1 MRGSS
6 SNTGA
11 SLEKEEQRG
20 EGRKGSA
27 SLSVKESGGAAGW
40 NDSASGRGEAV
51 DVTRDHGVNG
61 PAPSPGGM
69 FLKQMVGWLGKVG
82 GSFTCLFIGR
92 GVLELRLWTAP

>member
-1 MRGSS
+1 MTGSS

-11 SLEKEEQRG
+11 SLEKEERRG
-20 EGRKGSA
+20 EGRGARGVESSGA
-27 SLSVKESGGAAGW
+27 SGW

-82 GSFTCLFIGR
+82 GSFTCLFICH